1 MNENHERMANHA
13 AYRQVKDTLA
23 RTYETGRFIAISNG
37 QVVSDADSFARL
49 RDQLKSLGH
58 DPAQVLI
65 VQAGV
70 EYPETA
76 VIFSPFRPL

>member
-1 MNENHERMANHA
+1 METPSERSLNQTAF
-13 AYRQVKDTLA
+13 RRLKEKIDK
-23 RTYETGRFIAISNG
+23 TYPQGRFIAISGGQIIADANG
-37 QVVSDADSFARL
+37 FEELDSLLQKAG
-49 RDQLKSLGH
+49 K

-76 VIFSPFRPL
+76 IIFSLLGAV